1 MKKKTSVFQDMA
13 HEKETVA
20 EDKNETKASEKS
32 ETKTDSEGKSEGKAE
47 TESDKTPRHATI
59 REAEGGFI
67 AQFHGGKKKDP
78 GHYIHDEGKDT
89 VHPDFASVMNA
100 SKKHFGIVERVKS
113 GTEE

>member
-1 MKKKTSVFQDMA
+1 MAFGPSLFTYQMERQSFMKKKTSVFQDMA
-13 HEKETVA
+13 KETETKA
-20 EDKNETKASEKS
+20 EDKSEPKSSEKK
-32 ETKTDSEGKSEGKAE
+32 EL
-47 TESDKTPRHATI
+47 TPRHATI

-67 AQFHGGKKKDP
+67 ANFHGGKEKDP
-78 GHYIHDEGKDT
+78 GHFMHDDGKDT